1 MNCNRKYLHSKN
13 LCCQT
18 WNFCIYHR
26 IFGYKSKTKNVT
38 CGFILQYARL
48 KAITCT
54 IFKTPMKNVT
64 TMELN
69 LILIDFMGWYQG
81 SYQCSKGK
89 SDERKSYPLMQCQDM
104 DQFKGLS
111 IPTCGKNIYF
121 LLIIFPIIPL
131 QSWTVTIVYGRYL

>member
-54 IFKTPMKNVT
+54 IFYNTNEECDNNGVESDIDRFHGVVPR
-64 TMELN
+64 ELPV
-69 LILIDFMGWYQG
+69 L
-81 SYQCSKGK
+81 K
-89 SDERKSYPLMQCQDM
+89 R
-104 DQFKGLS
+104 
-111 IPTCGKNIYF
+111 
-121 LLIIFPIIPL
+121 
-131 QSWTVTIVYGRYL
+131 